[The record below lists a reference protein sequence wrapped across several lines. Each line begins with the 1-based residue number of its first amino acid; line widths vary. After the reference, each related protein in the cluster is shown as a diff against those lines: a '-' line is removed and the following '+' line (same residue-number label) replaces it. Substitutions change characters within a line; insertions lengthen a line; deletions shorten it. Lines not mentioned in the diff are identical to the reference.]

1 MKYGV
6 MESFRM
12 HDTQVEYG
20 LTSNGARALLFKK
33 AKELGFQGIE
43 LGLGE
48 NFLKDKL
55 WTGEG
60 NTRQVFSE
68 EAQRNGIDVASICLH
83 LLNHEE
89 YSPAS
94 VRKDHRALSSEIIKN
109 SIEACSS
116 IGGAVILMP
125 FFGSSAIKSDNQIS
139 LLISELKKLSSIA
152 ESNGVYLAL
161 ETSLKAPDM
170 VRIVDSIESD
180 FVKVYF
186 DTGNTV
192 EQGYDLIQEID
203 ALGERIVQVHVKDY
217 PRGTLGMGRIDF
229 AEVIGGLMDIGFEGY
244 LMLET
249 PALNNSEEMAL
260 RNLNFIKQILER

>member
-1 MKYGV
+1 
-6 MESFRM
+6 M

-20 LTSNGARALLFKK
+20 LTSSGGRKLLFKK

-43 LGLGE
+43 LGLGQ
-48 NFLKDKL
+48 NFMEDKL

-60 NTRQVFSE
+60 NTRQVVSE
-68 EAQRNGIDVASICLH
+68 EAQHIGIDVASICLH

-94 VRKDHRALSSEIIKN
+94 VRKDHRMLSSEIIKN

-116 IGGAVILMP
+116 VGGAVILMP
-125 FFGSSAIKSDNQIS
+125 FFGGSALRSDNQIN
-139 LLISELKKLSSIA
+139 LLVSELRKLSSIA

-161 ETSLKAPDM
+161 ETSLEAPDM

-186 DTGNTV
+186 DTGNAV
-192 EQGYDLIQEID
+192 GQGYAPIQEID
-203 ALGERIVQVHVKDY
+203 TLGDRIVQVHVKDY
-217 PRGTLGMGRIDF
+217 PGGTLGMGRIDF
-229 AEVIGGLMDIGFEGY
+229 DEVIGGLRGIGFEGY

-249 PALNNSEEMAL
+249 PALNNSAEMAL
-260 RNLNFIKQILER
+260 RNLNFIKQILGR